1 MFLQSFL
8 KFNLL
13 GMKIT
18 INQQVFEVSERSSLQ
33 SIISEKLGGNTKG
46 MAIAVNQTVITKEA
60 HRNYLLQPNDSII
73 IIQATQGG

>member
-1 MFLQSFL
+1 
-8 KFNLL
+8 
-13 GMKIT
+13 MKIT

-46 MAIAVNQTVITKEA
+46 MAIAVNDNVIAKEA
-60 HRNYLLQPNDSII
+60 HPSYLLQPNDSII